1 MKISEVKKCDAADAV
16 DADTI
21 ETPYIISDDS
31 PPRRIPTTLSFS
43 VFFFNIFSL
52 SFSFSPSFFFDCCVS
67 ICQSGGR
74 IIRAIPISNL
84 SLFVCSG
91 LCSSMRDYS
100 QSIQR
105 ISSNFCLLLY

>member
-43 VFFFNIFSL
+43 VFFIYIFLSLFLSLFPPL
-52 SFSFSPSFFFDCCVS
+52 SFSTVVFPFAKVVGGLYAPFRYPICRYLCAVACVH
-67 ICQSGGR
+67 R
-74 IIRAIPISNL
+74 
-84 SLFVCSG
+84 
-91 LCSSMRDYS
+91 
-100 QSIQR
+100 
-105 ISSNFCLLLY
+105 

>member
-43 VFFFNIFSL
+43 VFFLKYFFSL
-52 SFSFSPSFFFDCCVS
+52 FLFLFSPLFLFRLLCFHLPKWWADYTRHSDIQSVAICVQWPVFIDERLFS
-67 ICQSGGR
+67 I
-74 IIRAIPISNL
+74 
-84 SLFVCSG
+84 
-91 LCSSMRDYS
+91 YS
-100 QSIQR
+100 AHQ
-105 ISSNFCLLLY
+105 